1 MSTPGQRVLWLA
13 RIAVAL
19 GLVAF
24 LLARSGVMRGDAF
37 AGLVWWPVALGA
49 LVMPVS
55 VGIRAYNLTLLTNVR
70 TRILGPAEAMRLT
83 LVGAGLSLV
92 LPAGAADAAK
102 AHYGYR
108 THGHAEEMIV
118 SAALDKLTSLTALC
132 LLAAAGG
139 LVTGDAVT
147 AGVATL
153 ACIATT
159 VPFWAPRLVP
169 WRLALRVLAP
179 GHEADDAVIAAV
191 SRPPVVR
198 LALVYAVSIVG
209 WFVTYAV
216 LYLASRAVGAQ
227 VEAVHLFAIAPLT
240 SLARM
245 VPISAGG
252 VGLGEVTYA
261 GLLAAAGVP
270 TDVASQAA
278 LVALAL
284 VVLAPG
290 AVGLLLLAAGRYQR
304 TSATS
309 HGNGEDSSTDS

>member
-1 MSTPGQRVLWLA
+1 MSTLGQRLLWLA
-13 RIAVAL
+13 RVAVAL

-24 LLARSGVMRGDAF
+24 LLVRSGITRGDAF
-37 AGLVWWPVALGA
+37 AGLVWWPVALGT
-49 LVMPVS
+49 LLMPVS

-70 TRILGPAEAMRLT
+70 TRVLGPAEAMRLT

-132 LLAAAGG
+132 LLAAVGG
-139 LVTGDAVT
+139 LVTGDALA
-147 AGVATL
+147 AGLASL
-153 ACIATT
+153 ACAATT

-179 GHEADDAVIAAV
+179 GHEADDATIAAV
-191 SRPPVVR
+191 SRPPVGR

-216 LYLASRAVGAQ
+216 LYLASRAVGAD
-227 VEAVHLFAIAPLT
+227 VEAGYLFAIAPLT

-261 GLLAAAGVP
+261 ALLGRAGVP
-270 TDVASQAA
+270 TEVASQAA

-284 VVLAPG
+284 IVLVPG
-290 AVGLLLLAAGRYQR
+290 AIGLVLLAAGRYQR

-309 HGNGEDSSTDS
+309 HGNDEETSADS